1 MKPFELS
8 IAGFLLRFYLMMAVI
23 LIGGFTGQWWMVG
36 IGLPVFLFTIL
47 GVRLGKEERGSAK
60 VRTLQNQTKEAKK
73 VG

>member
-23 LIGGFTGQWWMVG
+23 LIGGFTGQWWVVG
-36 IGLPVFLFTIL
+36 IGLPVFLLTIL
-47 GVRLGKEERGSAK
+47 GVRLGKEEKGSAK